1 MGDIPRSQTGNVQEN
16 RRVKIRRFFA
26 PVSHFMNIR
35 ELFTRDTPRF
45 YAEYR
50 HFTANNIQYCEYFC
64 IIRRE
69 LPRILHFIFC
79 IPPILPRFSSHYSF
93 YLLYYSQ
100 FYSLNFAI
108 LRIKIPVFSRRG
120 LLLNFALY
128 SRKSLIKSVNQ
139 IGNIF
144 YSDRQSYGVRLD
156 SLLQKLLLIE
166 LRMCRRSG
174 VNYK

>member
-1 MGDIPRSQTGNVQEN
+1 M
-16 RRVKIRRFFA
+16 KIRRFSA

-35 ELFTRDTPRF
+35 ELFTRDTPLF

-50 HFTANNIQYCEYFC
+50 LLTADYIQYYEYYR
-64 IIRRE
+64 IKWRE
-69 LPRILHFIFC
+69 FPQISHSLFR
-79 IPPILPRFSSHYSF
+79 IPPILPRFNSHYSY

-100 FYSLNFAI
+100 LYSLYFAI
-108 LRIKIPVFSRRG
+108 FRIKIPVFSRRG

-128 SRKSLIKSVNQ
+128 SRKRLIKSVDQ

-174 VNYK
+174 VNYQRFNVRNVRQK